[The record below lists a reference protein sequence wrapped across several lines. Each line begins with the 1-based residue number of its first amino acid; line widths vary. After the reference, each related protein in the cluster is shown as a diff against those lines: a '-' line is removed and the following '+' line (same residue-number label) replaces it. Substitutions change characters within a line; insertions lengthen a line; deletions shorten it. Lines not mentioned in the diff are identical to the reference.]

1 MKTSKWDIRY
11 MSLAKHY
18 SSWSK
23 DPSTKIGAVAV
34 SDNKLQLSS
43 GWNGFPRGI
52 EDDGRLKNRETKY
65 SLVVHAE
72 MNVIY
77 NAARNGISLVGA
89 SLYVYG
95 LPICSECAKGVI
107 QSGIKK
113 VFIVKESI
121 SKSEFWEKSWDL
133 TRRMFE
139 EAGVNYYFIS
149 EEEI

>member
-1 MKTSKWDIRY
+1 

-52 EDDGRLKNRETKY
+52 EDDDRLKNRETKY